1 MINLSDRVILVT
13 RPDPQGG
20 QLVEM
25 IAKKGGKPIF
35 FPTIAFVPPPD
46 EKVLQRALQQ
56 LGDQDYLIFISP
68 QAVYSSVP
76 FIRQLWPEL
85 SPKAQFFAI
94 GAGTKKALHDA
105 GYVATLCPP
114 EEWNSEGLLAMPAFH
129 SIENKKIA
137 VFRGMGG
144 RELVDQILSDRGA
157 QVLPVIVYER
167 IKPHHDTAPL
177 IDQLKHRTIDALV
190 CTSFEGVQNLK
201 DLVGEEAWP
210 LLQRIPLFVV
220 SERIKSLA
228 HDLGFQT
235 IWVTQRASNEAIL
248 ERLMQVLPAH

>member
-1 MINLSDRVILVT
+1 MIDLSDRTILVT

-20 QLVEM
+20 ELVDM

-35 FPTIAFVPPPD
+35 FPTIAFSPPPN
-46 EKVLQRALQQ
+46 EKVLQHALQQ
-56 LGDQDYLIFISP
+56 LGEQDYLVFISP
-68 QAVYSSVP
+68 QAVYSSIP
-76 FIRQLWPEL
+76 FIRKLWPEM
-85 SPKAQFFAI
+85 SPKTQFFAI

-167 IKPHHDTAPL
+167 VIPNNDTTPV
-177 IDQLKHRTIDALV
+177 IEELKHRTIDAV
-190 CTSFEGVQNLK
+190 ICTSFEGVQNLK
-201 DLVGEEAWP
+201 TLLGEEAWP
-210 LLQRIPLFVV
+210 LLQRLPLFVV

-228 HDLGFQT
+228 QDLGFQT
-235 IWVTQRASNEAIL
+235 IWVTQRASNESIV